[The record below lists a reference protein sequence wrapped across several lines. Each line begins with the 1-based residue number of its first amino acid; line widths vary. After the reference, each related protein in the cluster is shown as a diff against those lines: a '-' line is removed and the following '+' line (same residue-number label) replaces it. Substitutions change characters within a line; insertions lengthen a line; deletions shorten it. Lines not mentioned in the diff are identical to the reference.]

1 MLAVLV
7 TAVVTYL
14 VIVVLNLDFINIG
27 NFLVEGL
34 IAVIIG
40 ATAGLIVPCQAI
52 RDLKTEVDVRGITYP
67 PK

>member
-40 ATAGLIVPCQAI
+40 ATAGLIVPWYRAQQ
-52 RDLKTEVDVRGITYP
+52 RRKERRS
-67 PK
+67 